1 MKKISFTC
9 TERFSGLSVDE
20 ISDRLERQ
28 RAEEKKERKK
38 HTFEKEGLSSR
49 ESRVSVEC
57 PYCHCME
64 YSKYGKTRQG
74 IQRYRCLKC
83 GKIYVIAD
91 GKNLSSAKLTADELF
106 KLVKCIYLEI
116 PVRSACIITGLSPK
130 TVLLWQKRA
139 FSIAEAWIN
148 LARLKGKAW
157 IDEVYFNFANGQAT
171 SKKEDECKK
180 AGLSFSN
187 VCVCIGYD
195 EHGTMFC
202 RPMKTGKVDA
212 LSIECCFCGRMDDV
226 TLLIHDA
233 DKSHRALIRNE
244 KLKDRVVKSFPK
256 TKESLRLMKP
266 INDYSALLVNGMR
279 KHPGTQAKD
288 LDGRLC
294 FISYRAYLN
303 SEYGED
309 LGIRIL
315 LSEMIKSKKTV
326 YFQKRKKKRALN

>member
-1 MKKISFTC
+1 
-9 TERFSGLSVDE
+9 
-20 ISDRLERQ
+20 
-28 RAEEKKERKK
+28 
-38 HTFEKEGLSSR
+38 
-49 ESRVSVEC
+49 
-57 PYCHCME
+57 
-64 YSKYGKTRQG
+64 
-74 IQRYRCLKC
+74 
-83 GKIYVIAD
+83 
-91 GKNLSSAKLTADELF
+91 
-106 KLVKCIYLEI
+106 
-116 PVRSACIITGLSPK
+116 
-130 TVLLWQKRA
+130 
-139 FSIAEAWIN
+139 
-148 LARLKGKAW
+148 
-157 IDEVYFNFANGQAT
+157 
-171 SKKEDECKK
+171 
-180 AGLSFSN
+180 
-187 VCVCIGYD
+187 
-195 EHGTMFC
+195 
-202 RPMKTGKVDA
+202 MKTGKVDA

-315 LSEMIKSKKTV
+315 LSEMIKSKKNGL
-326 YFQKRKKKRALN
+326 FSEKKEKKSSELTI

>member
-106 KLVKCIYLEI
+106 KLVKCIYLELS
-116 PVRSACIITGLSPK
+116 VRSACVITGLSPK
-130 TVLLWQKRA
+130 TVLL
-139 FSIAEAWIN
+139 
-148 LARLKGKAW
+148 
-157 IDEVYFNFANGQAT
+157 
-171 SKKEDECKK
+171 
-180 AGLSFSN
+180 
-187 VCVCIGYD
+187 
-195 EHGTMFC
+195 
-202 RPMKTGKVDA
+202 
-212 LSIECCFCGRMDDV
+212 
-226 TLLIHDA
+226 
-233 DKSHRALIRNE
+233 
-244 KLKDRVVKSFPK
+244 
-256 TKESLRLMKP
+256 
-266 INDYSALLVNGMR
+266 
-279 KHPGTQAKD
+279 
-288 LDGRLC
+288 
-294 FISYRAYLN
+294 
-303 SEYGED
+303 
-309 LGIRIL
+309 
-315 LSEMIKSKKTV
+315 
-326 YFQKRKKKRALN
+326 